1 MKRFFISLVVLFG
14 IVTSCYPQVKITMQ
28 KEGGVYTVP
37 CKVNGLHLKFI
48 FDTGAS
54 DVVISASEAIFMLKN
69 GYLSYN
75 DLKGT
80 TYSQIANGEI
90 VENTS
95 VIIKE
100 IEIGGMKINNI
111 SGRISHFLEA
121 PLLLGQSALKNLGEI
136 KINGNILT
144 IVNATNNEFDYTGL
158 KPNVY
163 KKNEIVAENPHIW
176 REDPYIE
183 RKDFNLII
191 HRIAITQ
198 QYTIIEMIYDEKYL
212 YGNCN
217 ISKDCAIIYT
227 DKQGKER
234 YAKIIKTEGIAMEP
248 NKTNIKN
255 NKLCFRLYFPK
266 INLNKEEGIIFSNG
280 KNEFL
285 DNYKILL

>member
-28 KEGGVYTVP
+28 KKDGVYTIP

-111 SGRISHFLEA
+111 SGRISHSLEA

-158 KPNVY
+158 TPNVY
-163 KKNEIVAENPHIW
+163 KKNEIVAEYPYYSVIGS
-176 REDPYIE
+176 DPYV
-183 RKDFNLII
+183 L

-198 QYTIIEMIYDEKYL
+198 QYTIIEIIYTGKYL
-212 YGNCN
+212 YDNYN

-227 DKQGKER
+227 DKQKKER

-255 NKLCFRLYFPK
+255 DKLCFRLYFPK
-266 INLNKEEGIIFSNG
+266 INLNKEDGIILSNG
-280 KNEFL
+280 KNKFL
-285 DNYKILL
+285 HNISTWTENDYY